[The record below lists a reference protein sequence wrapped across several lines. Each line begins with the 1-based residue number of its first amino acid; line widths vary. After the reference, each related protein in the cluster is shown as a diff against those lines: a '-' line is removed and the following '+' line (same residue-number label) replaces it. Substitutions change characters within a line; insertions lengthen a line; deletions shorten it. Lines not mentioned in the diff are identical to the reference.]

1 MDNVNEGGLPEVRP
15 QAGNA
20 ARAKWHIRA
29 ARLLIR
35 GLFRLIFRVKV
46 VGLRNVPRTPVIIC
60 ANHLGWADPFLV
72 LLFFPVEPR
81 IYVLGLDPTAISE
94 FRTRVVSAL
103 EVMVALDRDK
113 PLKAL
118 RASEDVLKRGGSLLI
133 FPEGGT
139 LSAQE
144 GSLLELQHG
153 AAHLSQVS
161 KVPILPIGITGTKEL
176 WLRRTLTVRVGKPIQ
191 PSEFDGDMR
200 SRMHS
205 MTSRLSSE
213 ISALLP
219 GDHARP
225 RFKPLNRW
233 LTKMFF

>member
-1 MDNVNEGGLPEVRP
+1 MSEVRI
-15 QAGNA
+15 QQGA
-20 ARAKWHIRA
+20 ASTARWHIRS
-29 ARLLIR
+29 ARLLVR

-46 VGLRNVPRTPVIIC
+46 LGLGNVPRTPVIIC
-60 ANHLGWADPFLV
+60 ANHLGWADPFLM

-81 IYVLGLDPTAISE
+81 IYVLGLDPTAISK

-103 EVMVALDRDK
+103 EVMVALDRNK

-139 LSAQE
+139 LGAQE

-161 KVPILPIGITGTKEL
+161 RVPILPVGITGTKEL
-176 WLRRTLTVRVGKPIQ
+176 WLRRTLTVRIGRPIQ

-200 SRMHS
+200 PRMHT
-205 MTSRLSSE
+205 MTARLSSE
-213 ISALLP
+213 IKALLP

>member
-1 MDNVNEGGLPEVRP
+1 MALPEVRV
-15 QAGNA
+15 QQDA
-20 ARAKWHIRA
+20 AATARWKIRV
-29 ARLLIR
+29 ARLLAR

-46 VGLRNVPRTPVIIC
+46 FGLRNVPRTPVIIC

-81 IYVLGLDPTAISE
+81 IYVLGFDPTTISE

-103 EVMVALDRDK
+103 EVMVALDPGK

-139 LSAQE
+139 LGAQE

-161 KVPILPIGITGTKEL
+161 RVPIP
-176 WLRRTLTVRVGKPIQ
+176 
-191 PSEFDGDMR
+191 
-200 SRMHS
+200 
-205 MTSRLSSE
+205 TSRHQGHQRAVAAPH
-213 ISALLP
+213 I
-219 GDHARP
+219 DRTD
-225 RFKPLNRW
+225 R
-233 LTKMFF
+233 

>member
-1 MDNVNEGGLPEVRP
+1 MV
-15 QAGNA
+15 
-20 ARAKWHIRA
+20 
-29 ARLLIR
+29 R
-35 GLFRLIFRVKV
+35 GLFRLFFRVKV
-46 VGLRNVPRTPVIIC
+46 VGLSNLPSTLVLIC

-81 IYVLGLDPTAISE
+81 IYVLGLDPTAVSG

-118 RASEDVLKRGGSLLI
+118 RTSEDVLKRGGSLLV

-139 LSAQE
+139 LGAEE
-144 GSLLELQHG
+144 GTLLELQHG

-161 KVPILPIGITGTKEL
+161 GIPILPVGITGTKEL
-176 WLRRTLTVRVGKPIQ
+176 WLRRTLTVRIGKLIQ
-191 PSEFDGDMR
+191 PTGFEGDMR
-200 SRMHS
+200 SRVHS
-205 MTSRLSSE
+205 MTAYLSR
-213 ISALLP
+213 AMRVLLP
-219 GDHARP
+219 GDHDHP

-233 LTKMFF
+233 LTKLFF